1 VTYNK
6 CSLYPITQK
15 FKAKS
20 KSPRP
25 KIVED
30 IQRFFLPIFK
40 DFSKTFES
48 NQLSKNCECKHHF
61 FPVISPATSHLKM
74 YLFVDIWKTLLFNQ
88 SILLARKSY
97 NQVLTKELI
106 LKTFFAFSHNSKTF
120 QRPTTF

>member
-1 VTYNK
+1 MTYNK

-25 KIVED
+25 KIVKD